1 MKQLH
6 NILRKMSLSVAPRME
21 STALIRHREQSDVFL
36 CGRTQER
43 KWQRELV
50 GQRKSVVR
58 IKSVVSDEL
67 VETMSGRY
75 SLYSCFY
82 SVIFIEPL

>member
-58 IKSVVSDEL
+58 IKRCGL
-67 VETMSGRY
+67 R
-75 SLYSCFY
+75 
-82 SVIFIEPL
+82 